1 MERVKTGIV
10 GLDKVLQGG
19 FPANSS
25 ILLIGPPGCGKSTL
39 CQQFVWEGLK
49 DKQPTLFITLDVS
62 PQEIRD
68 NMKNFGWKV
77 EDMKDK
83 LKFIDAYSWRI
94 GESKEEHTIS
104 NLGNIN
110 ELNIAVSEV
119 IKELD
124 GSKIKRNVLDS
135 ISTLLLYAD
144 PGLVLKFIPVIIAK
158 GKANGYTQLLILEEG
173 VHDDKTVSMLN
184 YQTDGMIE
192 FKMEEDKRF
201 LRISRM
207 KATKVSRDWIKF
219 DVTNKGIVIK

>member
-1 MERVKTGIV
+1 MERIKTGII
-10 GLDKVLQGG
+10 GLDKILQGG
-19 FPANSS
+19 FPKNSS
-25 ILLIGPPGCGKSTL
+25 ILLVGPPGCGKSTL
-39 CQQFVWEGLK
+39 CQQFVWAGLK
-49 DKQPTLFITLDVS
+49 ANQPALFITLDVS

-77 EDMKDK
+77 NGEKEK

-94 GESKEEHTIS
+94 GESKEEYSIS

-110 ELNIAVSEV
+110 ELNIAISEV

-124 GSKIKRNVLDS
+124 GSKVRRNVIDS

-144 PGLVLKFIPVIIAK
+144 AGLVLKLIPIIIAK
-158 GKANGYTQLLILEEG
+158 GKSNGYTQLLILEEG

-192 FKMEEDKRF
+192 FKMEEDNRF
-201 LRISRM
+201 MRISRM
-207 KATKVSRDWIKF
+207 RGTKISRDWINF
-219 DVTNKGIVIK
+219 DVTSKGIVIK